1 MARLA
6 ECLDLGSRKMSL
18 QNPIG
23 RVRGL
28 GSAKSGSEH
37 WWAQR
42 VTAVALVPLTLWFI
56 YSALALAG
64 AEYAV
69 AKAWLA
75 TPLNAILMVLLV
87 IATCHHVQL
96 GLQVIV
102 EDYIHGEAMKVV
114 TLVVIKL
121 GCFSLAVAAI
131 FSVFKVSFGG

>member
-1 MARLA
+1 
-6 ECLDLGSRKMSL
+6 MSL

-42 VTAVALVPLTLWFI
+42 LTAVALVPLTLWFI

-64 AEYAV
+64 ADYAA

-75 TPLNAILMVLLV
+75 TPWNAVLMVLLV

-102 EDYIHGEAMKVV
+102 EDYIHGEATKVA
-114 TLVVIKL
+114 TLVLIKL

>member
-6 ECLDLGSRKMSL
+6 ECLDLGSCELSL

-42 VTAVALVPLTLWFI
+42 VTAVALAPLTLWFI

-102 EDYIHGEAMKVV
+102 EDYIHGEATKVA

>member
-6 ECLDLGSRKMSL
+6 KCLGLGSRKMSL

-64 AEYAV
+64 ADYAV
-69 AKAWLA
+69 ARAWLA

-102 EDYIHGEAMKVV
+102 EDYIHGEATKVA

-121 GCFSLAVAAI
+121 GCVSLAVAAI

>member
-1 MARLA
+1 
-6 ECLDLGSRKMSL
+6 MSL

-42 VTAVALVPLTLWFI
+42 LTAVALVPLTLWFI

-64 AEYAV
+64 ADYAA

-75 TPLNAILMVLLV
+75 TPWNAVLMVLLV
-87 IATCHHVQL
+87 IATCHHMQL
-96 GLQVIV
+96 GLQVV
-102 EDYIHGEAMKVV
+102 SRRK
-114 TLVVIKL
+114 
-121 GCFSLAVAAI
+121 
-131 FSVFKVSFGG
+131 SVSRQTHQKSFVLTCCHN